1 MAGTYYHFDC
11 YKLSMKPLSLSLSYI
26 LVTISSLSLLS
37 LSGCGNGETKPA
49 ARTASPTI
57 PVEAMIIQ
65 PRLLENKIY
74 TTGTL
79 LANEEVELH
88 PEITGRIVGVH
99 FDEGKRIRKGELM
112 IKINDGELQADLKAK
127 EPEAK
132 QAADEERRK
141 RGLFEV
147 KAISQ
152 EEYDKSLS
160 NSKMLEAERQAIESQ
175 LRETEIR
182 APFDGV
188 VGLRYVSEGDYAS
201 PDLLV
206 ATIQDIDPV
215 KAEFSIPEK
224 YAHQLKEGVKVLV
237 RIGDSEAEHIGLVYA
252 VEAKI
257 DPGTRTIKARA
268 RIPNPDGSIIPGSF
282 AKIELTLEQM
292 PNAIVVPAGAIIPEM
307 SGVKVYV
314 SVDGKAK
321 AVQVKTGIRTDRD
334 VQILEG
340 LNINDTL
347 IVTGMLQLGEGK
359 GVTITGFKTE

>member
-1 MAGTYYHFDC
+1 MKACSFSLTGYFLTPLT
-11 YKLSMKPLSLSLSYI
+11 LSFLF
-26 LVTISSLSLLS
+26 VT
-37 LSGCGNGETKPA
+37 GCGNGEIKPA
-49 ARTASPTI
+49 ARTGPAAI
-57 PVEAMIIQ
+57 PVEAMVIQ

-74 TTGTL
+74 TTGTV

-88 PEITGRIVGVH
+88 PEISGRIIGVH
-99 FDEGKRIRKGELM
+99 FEEGKRIKKGELM
-112 IKINDGELQADLKAK
+112 IKINDAELQADLKAK
-127 EPEAK
+127 EPEAR
-132 QAADEERRK
+132 QAAEEERRK

-201 PDLLV
+201 PSLLV
-206 ATIQDIDPV
+206 ATIQDIDPI
-215 KAEFSIPEK
+215 KAEFSVPEK

-237 RIGDSEAEHIGLVYA
+237 RIGESQDEHIGIVYA

-268 RIPNPDGSIIPGSF
+268 RVPNPNGTIIPGSF
-282 AKIELTLEQM
+282 AKIELTLEQIS
-292 PNAIVVPAGAIIPEM
+292 NAIVVPAGAIIPEM

-314 SVDGKAK
+314 NVDGKAK
-321 AVQVKTGIRTDRD
+321 AVPVKTGIRTDRD
-334 VQILEG
+334 VQITEG

-359 GVTITGFKTE
+359 GVTITGYKTE

>member
-1 MAGTYYHFDC
+1 
-11 YKLSMKPLSLSLSYI
+11 MKPLLSPRSVIFLLI
-26 LVTISSLSLLS
+26 FSSLVFIIL
-37 LSGCGNGETKPA
+37 GCGNGEIKPSA
-49 ARTASPTI
+49 KTGPPAI
-57 PVEAMIIQ
+57 PVEAMVIQ

-88 PEITGRIVGVH
+88 PEISGRIVGVH
-99 FDEGKRIRKGELM
+99 FDEGKQIKKGELM
-112 IKINDGELQADLKAK
+112 VKINDAELQADLKAK

-141 RGLFEV
+141 RGLFDV

-160 NSKMLEAERQAIESQ
+160 TSKMIEAERLAIESQ

-201 PDLLV
+201 PSLLV

-215 KAEFSIPEK
+215 KAEFSVPEK
-224 YAHQLKEGVKVLV
+224 YAHQLKEGIKVVV
-237 RIGDSEAEHIGLVYA
+237 RIGDSQTEHIGTVYA

-268 RIPNPDGSIIPGSF
+268 RVPNPDGTIIPGSF

-307 SGVKVYV
+307 TGVKVYV

-321 AVQVKTGIRTDRD
+321 AVPVKTGIRTDRD
-334 VQILEG
+334 VQIVEG
-340 LNINDTL
+340 LNVNDTL